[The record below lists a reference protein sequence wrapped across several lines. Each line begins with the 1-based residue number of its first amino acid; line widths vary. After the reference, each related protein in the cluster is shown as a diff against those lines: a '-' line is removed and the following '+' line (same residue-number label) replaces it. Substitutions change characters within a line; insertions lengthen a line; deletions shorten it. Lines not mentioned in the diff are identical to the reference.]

1 MLIRTVSESFVPD
14 TDDASLIYRL
24 LSHRRLVFEMIQLV
38 GHVAITVRDLQET
51 IEFYTKLGFQL
62 TSRNETPTQTVVFL
76 VAGKARLEVF
86 APKKTKSPIELG
98 PEDLGIKHIAFE
110 VDDIQKSYEEAKAKG
125 VVFTETRMRTDGSV
139 GTVFFKDPSGI
150 ILQFIQ
156 RASG

>member
-1 MLIRTVSESFVPD
+1 MIWTVSESFGTD
-14 TDDASLIYRL
+14 TDEASLIYRTQ
-24 LSHRRLVFEMIQLV
+24 SHRRLVFEMIRLV
-38 GHVAITVRDLQET
+38 GHVAITVGDLQET

-76 VAGKARLEVF
+76 VAEKARLEVF

-98 PEDLGIKHIAFE
+98 PEGLGIKHIALE

-150 ILQFIQ
+150 TLQFIQ

>member
-1 MLIRTVSESFVPD
+1 MLMRTVSESFVPD
-14 TDDASLIYRL
+14 TDDASLIYRIQ
-24 LSHRRLVFEMIQLV
+24 SHRRLVFKMIQLV

-51 IEFYTKLGFQL
+51 IEFYAKIGFQL
-62 TSRNETPTQTVVFL
+62 ISRNETPTQTVVFL

-86 APKKTKSPIELG
+86 APKKTKSPFELG

-156 RASG
+156 RAPS

>member
-1 MLIRTVSESFVPD
+1 MSHTAEKPEFGGAR
-14 TDDASLIYRL
+14 SL
-24 LSHRRLVFEMIQLV
+24 S
-38 GHVAITVRDLQET
+38 
-51 IEFYTKLGFQL
+51 
-62 TSRNETPTQTVVFL
+62 
-76 VAGKARLEVF
+76 AGVARLRIEHFVR
-86 APKKTKSPIELG
+86 ALEPTYGLEHGWHPHLHCILLTDGELG

-156 RASG
+156 RAPG